1 VTVPSRASSIQKYSE
16 TNQKQFNAVFSL
28 GKRYYFIRRQIV
40 IPELPR
46 DLAGQL
52 EVEAELKKAL
62 EDAKSAYEA
71 AKKEFRVAMEHCDD
85 LGLTHPDGA
94 TSFSQVAKAHNHTFV
109 VYSRA
114 LFAFNHFILR
124 GKLPED

>member
-1 VTVPSRASSIQKYSE
+1 
-16 TNQKQFNAVFSL
+16 
-28 GKRYYFIRRQIV
+28 V

-46 DLAGQL
+46 DLAGKL

-71 AKKEFRVAMEHCDD
+71 AKKEFRVAMEHRDD
-85 LGLTHPDGA
+85 LGLTHPDGV
-94 TSFSQVAKAHNHTFV
+94 TSLSQVAKAHNHTFV

-124 GKLPED
+124 GKLSGD